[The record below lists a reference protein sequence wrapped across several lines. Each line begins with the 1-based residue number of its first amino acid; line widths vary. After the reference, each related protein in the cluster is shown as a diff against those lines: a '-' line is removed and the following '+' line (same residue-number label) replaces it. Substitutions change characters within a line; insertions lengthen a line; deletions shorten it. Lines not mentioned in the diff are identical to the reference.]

1 MEETKINYKRSFM
14 IAFLISIFLT
24 IVCFV
29 IYIQIP
35 YQHIE
40 LIPKEVQANN
50 IQFEAYFGDYRS
62 AAETKQLCSLVRS
75 HNLACDKDSNSSKDC
90 YSPRKMALL
99 YKDSS
104 GISQKEP
111 SEISTLVSNNY
122 RYIIHLKNDRA
133 SNELPDN
140 ISDNDAS
147 YYDNGLI
154 RIISIEENNEKNNS
168 VNNQIKIRKQNIVVN
183 NQYVNVFE

>member
-14 IAFLISIFLT
+14 VAFLISVFLT

-40 LIPKEVQANN
+40 IYSQEEQANN
-50 IQFEAYFGDYRS
+50 SQFEAYFGENRS
-62 AAETKQLCSLVRS
+62 ASEVKQLCSLVRS
-75 HNLACDKDSNSSKDC
+75 YNLACDKDSNSSKDC

-111 SEISTLVSNNY
+111 SEISTLVMAGK
-122 RYIIHLKNDRA
+122 RYIVKTQNDRA
-133 SNELPDN
+133 SDELPNNFLDDD
-140 ISDNDAS
+140 SS
-147 YYDNGLI
+147 YYNNGFI
-154 RIISIEENNEKNNS
+154 RIISVEENNEKNNS